1 MHDHPS
7 EGGSYLINEQGE
19 RVRIEPPT
27 QDHPDGNR
35 ARPADAGVRFS
46 AVDELITD
54 AEESASAKSAK
65 PKRAK

>member
-1 MHDHPS
+1 MHDHPT
-7 EGGSYLINEQGE
+7 EGGSYLVNERGE
-19 RVRIEPPT
+19 RVRVEPPT

-35 ARPADAGVRFS
+35 ARPADAGVQFS

-54 AEESASAKSAK
+54 AEEPASAK